1 MVGKIVM
8 EAAAKHLTPVCLE
21 LGGKSPVYVSET
33 CDLPVTVRRIL
44 SGKYSNSGQTCVAPD
59 YVLVHPAV
67 EKRVLEEMRATL
79 LEWFGADPQ
88 KSADFGRV
96 VSARHLN
103 RLSTALAESLR
114 GPAAGVLFHGGRV
127 DAQDLYM
134 APTIVTN
141 PSLGSPLM
149 TEEIFGP
156 ILPVIT
162 CRGGVAEFIKVVNS
176 RAKPLALYVFSSSQ
190 REIDTILAQTSSGGV
205 CINDTVMQVAI
216 ADLPFGGVG
225 NSGFGAYNGKHTFE
239 LFSHHKSVL
248 HRKTWL
254 DSDIRYPPFTDSKKS
269 LTLRLLNFQL
279 PSLPSLSTTA
289 GVVVSSYLGYQ
300 LYLRRQNVLP
310 AWQRLNS
317 KL

>member
-1 MVGKIVM
+1 MVSVKPDAQAGRLAGTVPQLSVVVPVHDEAENLPPLVDEIARALDGRLAYEIVCVDDAS
-8 EAAAKHLTPVCLE
+8 EDATP
-21 LGGKSPVYVSET
+21 T
-33 CDLPVTVRRIL
+33 R
-44 SGKYSNSGQTCVAPD
+44 
-59 YVLVHPAV
+59 
-67 EKRVLEEMRATL
+67 
-79 LEWFGADPQ
+79 
-88 KSADFGRV
+88 
-96 VSARHLN
+96 
-103 RLSTALAESLR
+103 LAELARARPQVRFLR
-114 GPAAGVLFHGGRV
+114 HRR
-127 DAQDLYM
+127 
-134 APTIVTN
+134 
-141 PSLGSPLM
+141 
-149 TEEIFGP
+149 
-156 ILPVIT
+156 
-162 CRGGVAEFIKVVNS
+162 RGGQSA
-176 RAKPLALYVFSSSQ
+176 
-190 REIDTILAQTSSGGV
+190 
-205 CINDTVMQVAI
+205 AI

-289 GVVVSSYLGYQ
+289 GLVVSSYLGYQ